1 MTTLSNVKK
10 LSVIAAG
17 ATCLSLGA
25 MNPAQALNLVSNGGF
40 ETGDFSGWTQSGNT
54 GFTGVD
60 SASANSGNFGAF
72 FGPIGTPGFL
82 SQTLATVAGQTYNL
96 SYFLKSDGGKPNSF
110 AVSAGSEV
118 LSTFTN
124 LAFPFTSS
132 PAENTFSFIAQ
143 APSTVLKFAF
153 QQDPAYLRLDDV
165 SVTSTSTAIPT
176 PALLPG
182 LIGLGFGVLRKRKAA
197 AMAGA
202 AES

>member
-17 ATCLSLGA
+17 ATCLTLGA
-25 MNPAQALNLVSNGGF
+25 LNPAQAMNLVTNGGF
-40 ETGDFSGWTQSGNT
+40 ETGNFSGWTQSGNL

-60 SASANSGNFGAF
+60 STSANSGKFGAF
-72 FGPIGTPGFL
+72 LGSIGSKGFL
-82 SQTLATVAGQTYNL
+82 SQALTTIVGQTYNL
-96 SYFLKSDGGKPNSF
+96 SYFLKNDGGNPNNFS
-110 AVSAGSEV
+110 VSVGS
-118 LSTFTN
+118 T
-124 LAFPFTSS
+124 
-132 PAENTFSFIAQ
+132 TFSLPNNYPALPFLEYGASFV
-143 APSTVLKFAF
+143 ATATSTPLTFAF
-153 QQDPAYLRLDDV
+153 QQDPAYFRLDDV

-197 AMAGA
+197 AMSVK